1 MPKQLGWAIA
11 SGLIFAAA
19 AVIAAPLAGLQLAG
33 AFNTDG
39 QVSWASLLVGV
50 FFTGL
55 LVWWLLHRRHA
66 EFAQLRG
73 AVAGVFVAILSYP
86 VVILVSQVLHR
97 DWSLILTPASTLEH
111 LFSALLLALVS
122 LVSTGPAAIAVMAA
136 AGLLAAV
143 LPGRIAQRS
152 TAPAN
157 RRNAVDWVLWT
168 ATTVSVATVLLLT
181 SVFVWLS
188 IIPLDTRQLLRHVD
202 ANQPAAT
209 HAEALALFAKVQATE
224 ATMPLDPR
232 CHSSLLT
239 HGEKVTKAVIFF
251 HGLTN
256 CPAQGDELSAQLYA
270 QGYNVYTPR
279 LPEHGEADVM
289 TLALAQLTAEQ
300 MVATG
305 EEAIDLA
312 HGLGDEVQVF
322 GLSAGGTLATW
333 TAQTRGDVGQSIA
346 ISPFL
351 GAYVIPPWATRA
363 ATNLLLLLPNYMVWW
378 DSTRSEPAGMEYAYP
393 RFATHGL
400 AQMIRLGAVVEE
412 LAATKP
418 PATPQPAVLFNDA
431 DTAVNNIITARLAAQ
446 WQAHGAKVETVTLPK
461 SDGLPHDVI
470 DPHQP
475 LGNTKVVYP
484 AIIGMLTGTK

>member
-152 TAPAN
+152 AAPAN
-157 RRNAVDWVLWT
+157 RRNAVDWVL
-168 ATTVSVATVLLLT
+168 
-181 SVFVWLS
+181 
-188 IIPLDTRQLLRHVD
+188 
-202 ANQPAAT
+202 
-209 HAEALALFAKVQATE
+209 
-224 ATMPLDPR
+224 
-232 CHSSLLT
+232 
-239 HGEKVTKAVIFF
+239 
-251 HGLTN
+251 
-256 CPAQGDELSAQLYA
+256 
-270 QGYNVYTPR
+270 
-279 LPEHGEADVM
+279 
-289 TLALAQLTAEQ
+289 
-300 MVATG
+300 
-305 EEAIDLA
+305 
-312 HGLGDEVQVF
+312 
-322 GLSAGGTLATW
+322 
-333 TAQTRGDVGQSIA
+333 
-346 ISPFL
+346 
-351 GAYVIPPWATRA
+351 
-363 ATNLLLLLPNYMVWW
+363 
-378 DSTRSEPAGMEYAYP
+378 
-393 RFATHGL
+393 
-400 AQMIRLGAVVEE
+400 
-412 LAATKP
+412 
-418 PATPQPAVLFNDA
+418 
-431 DTAVNNIITARLAAQ
+431 
-446 WQAHGAKVETVTLPK
+446 
-461 SDGLPHDVI
+461 
-470 DPHQP
+470 
-475 LGNTKVVYP
+475 
-484 AIIGMLTGTK
+484 